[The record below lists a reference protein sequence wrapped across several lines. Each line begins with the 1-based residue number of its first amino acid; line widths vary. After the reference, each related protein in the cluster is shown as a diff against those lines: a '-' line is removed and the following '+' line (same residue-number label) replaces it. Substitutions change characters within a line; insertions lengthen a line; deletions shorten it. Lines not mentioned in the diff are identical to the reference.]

1 MDVDATRRRNNTA
14 ALCYCCGKTG
24 HMRKDCPK
32 RFDIRFL
39 TLDERSELAEQ
50 TFAELDANAALATE
64 EQEEP
69 GCAAKEE
76 EEDFVSRS
84 G

>member
-1 MDVDATRRRNNTA
+1 MDIDATRRRNNTA
-14 ALCYCCGKTG
+14 ALSYRCGKTG
-24 HMRKDCPK
+24 HMCRDCPK
-32 RFDIRFL
+32 RFDIHFL
-39 TLDERSELAEQ
+39 TLDECSELAEQ

-69 GCAAKEE
+69 ERVTEK
-76 EEDFVSRS
+76 EEDFASRS